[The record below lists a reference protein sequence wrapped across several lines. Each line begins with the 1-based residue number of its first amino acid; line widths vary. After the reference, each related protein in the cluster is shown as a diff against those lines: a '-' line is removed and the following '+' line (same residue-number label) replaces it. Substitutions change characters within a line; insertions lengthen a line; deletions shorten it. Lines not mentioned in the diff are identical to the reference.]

1 MRHTWFLAQSITI
14 FCGTPKA
21 CASWRS
27 SCCNKEVDR
36 HLRSVLNAKQCKIN
50 ERFLHDPLKIQI
62 RVSLDQLSKSY
73 ACWHNNNNNNIIII
87 ILQHLTSL
95 ISGPSAILILG
106 QSAVNNIWHKT
117 INCSVFS
124 PITQMIVG
132 IHVQMWSTTRQNSDK
147 EAKGRQR
154 AEGKYDAAK

>member
-21 CASWRS
+21 CASWRR
-27 SCCNKEVDR
+27 SCDKEVDR

-73 ACWHNNNNNNIIII
+73 ACWHNNNNIIIII

-95 ISGPSAILILG
+95 ISGPSAILIIG
-106 QSAVNNIWHKT
+106 QSAVTNIWHKT
-117 INCSVFS
+117 INFSEFS

-132 IHVQMWSTTRQNSDK
+132 IHVQM
-147 EAKGRQR
+147 
-154 AEGKYDAAK
+154 